1 MAPEILNQQVI
12 DEKCD
17 VWSLGILMYVLLCG
31 NSPYK
36 GTDPEIIEQ
45 IKSGKIEYNDADWG
59 DKSNDAK
66 DLIKKL
72 LKFNKNERIC
82 TSEAYSHPWIQQ
94 NTHVDPLN
102 EKMMKKILTF
112 YAKNKIKNLLDQ
124 LVNRC
129 DN

>member
-45 IKSGKIEYNDADWG
+45 IKSGKIEYNDADWK

-82 TSEAYSHPWIQQ
+82 TNPCKYEQCTSSIQNQ
-94 NTHVDPLN
+94 LNTYN
-102 EKMMKKILTF
+102 
-112 YAKNKIKNLLDQ
+112 
-124 LVNRC
+124 
-129 DN
+129 